1 MWVIHCE
8 TRACEFSFQESRTMK
23 RFFAFCVALSL
34 ATVLFTGCEKK
45 AEKTTETTVETPGG
59 ETTTTESTTVEK
71 SGENPPPANP

>member
-1 MWVIHCE
+1 
-8 TRACEFSFQESRTMK
+8 MK

-45 AEKTTETTVETPGG
+45 AGTTTETTVETPQG

-71 SGENPPPANP
+71 SGENPPPAKP

>member
-1 MWVIHCE
+1 
-8 TRACEFSFQESRTMK
+8 MK

-45 AEKTTETTVETPGG
+45 TGTTTETTVETPQG
-59 ETTTTESTTVEK
+59 ETTVTESTEVEK